1 MRTIT
6 QEDSATS
13 SANVVSDDQE
23 DVPIKKKKCLWD
35 SFDELKK
42 KKFMDLSTNE
52 DKDEKECRYTAT
64 LITLTERRIL

>member
-1 MRTIT
+1 M
-6 QEDSATS
+6 
-13 SANVVSDDQE
+13 
-23 DVPIKKKKCLWD
+23 LWD

-42 KKFMDLSTNE
+42 RKSMDLSTNE